1 MARIRT
7 IKPDF
12 FKHDGLYDA
21 EQETGL
27 PLRLAFAGL
36 WTVCDR
42 EGRFAWRPR
51 TIKTDVMP
59 YDDIDFSSVLDAL
72 ETHGFVH
79 RYTVDGTAYGVIP
92 SWDRHQAINQ
102 REAKSVIPEPV
113 LGDDRGR
120 TGSHVRAYEYRGV
133 NIAPALRDT
142 IFARD
147 NNKCLRCGAT
157 EDLTVDHIF
166 PRSIGGTHA
175 PANLR
180 TLCRACNSRRPVSG
194 EALLKDL
201 AIDNLSMDDMN
212 RTCMHVQDH
221 GEGKGRE
228 GKGKGRE
235 GEVGGAEAPTAEY
248 AFVGRIIRLN
258 VRDFEQWRQNYP
270 LVTDLVGE
278 LTKADAYYA
287 DNPPL
292 DGKWFFPVSS
302 WLKRENDKQIQ
313 TQKAN
318 GTYGQP
324 TFADKNG
331 NLPGD
336 PYYGVDY

>member
-12 FKHDGLYDA
+12 FKHDGLYDL

-27 PLRLAFAGL
+27 PIRLAFIGL
-36 WTVCDR
+36 WTIADR
-42 EGRFAWRPR
+42 EGRFSWRPR
-51 TIKTDVMP
+51 QLKTDALP
-59 YDDIDFSSVLDAL
+59 YDEVDFSRVLDAL
-72 ETHGFVH
+72 ATRGFIVK
-79 RYTVDGTAYGVIP
+79 YASGGEKFGVIP
-92 SWDRHQAINQ
+92 SWKRHQVINN
-102 REAKSVIPEPV
+102 RETASNLPEPTDV
-113 LGDDRGR
+113 IVVSDASV
-120 TGSHVRAYEYRGV
+120 TCE
-133 NIAPALRDT
+133 PRDT
-142 IFARD
+142 EV
-147 NNKCLRCGAT
+147 L
-157 EDLTVDHIF
+157 
-166 PRSIGGTHA
+166 
-175 PANLR
+175 
-180 TLCRACNSRRPVSG
+180 
-194 EALLKDL
+194 
-201 AIDNLSMDDMN
+201 
-212 RTCMHVQDH
+212 
-221 GEGKGRE
+221 EGKGRE
-228 GKGKGRE
+228 GKGKGKE

-258 VRDFEQWRQNYP
+258 VRDFDQWRQNYP
-270 LVTDLVGE
+270 LVPDLVGE
-278 LTKADAYYA
+278 LTRADAYYA

-302 WLKRENDKQIQ
+302 WLKRENDKQTQ